1 MREAD
6 IAALFDA
13 FPKGSLRFV
22 GGCVRNAVMGA
33 PIGDID
39 LATTLEP
46 KDVKATLKAHK
57 IKYVPTGI
65 AHGTITAVIEGK
77 PFEITSLRKDVE
89 TDGRRAVVSFTQ
101 DWAEDAQRRDL
112 TMNALYVDF
121 DGTIYDPTGEGLD
134 DLKAMKFR
142 FVGDAQLR
150 CLLYTSPSP
159 RD

>member
-1 MREAD
+1 MKLNPKTHDWMREAD

-46 KDVKATLKAHK
+46 KDVEAALKAHK
-57 IKYVPTGI
+57 IKYVPIGI
-65 AHGTITAVIEGK
+65 
-77 PFEITSLRKDVE
+77 
-89 TDGRRAVVSFTQ
+89 
-101 DWAEDAQRRDL
+101 
-112 TMNALYVDF
+112 
-121 DGTIYDPTGEGLD
+121 
-134 DLKAMKFR
+134 
-142 FVGDAQLR
+142 

-159 RD
+159 RDGLLSRMPSSA